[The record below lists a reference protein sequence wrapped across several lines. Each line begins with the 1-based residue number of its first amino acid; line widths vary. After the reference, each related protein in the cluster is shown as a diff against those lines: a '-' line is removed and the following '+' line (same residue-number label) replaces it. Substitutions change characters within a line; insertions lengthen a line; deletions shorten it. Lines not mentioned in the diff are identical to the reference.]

1 MAIGPI
7 DYGSMLTQIDTT
19 PLLQGLQVRDQRR
32 QGQAVVATQ
41 RARVDIAQAE
51 AERAAAGDEAWKNAI
66 SGVMANPTTQGF
78 TDLALQFP
86 DKHAAIKAAS
96 DQQTAAQRTR
106 NVQAAMTLGGYVNS
120 GMNDRAKQFL
130 TERRG
135 ALAENGEST
144 EVTDDLIQ
152 ALDKGDVKRI
162 KALTG
167 LVISGTL
174 GEGAGEVLD
183 TLGYSEK
190 ARRDA
195 AKDERDERR
204 ADLADKREERM
215 SRATDAAIAGRN
227 RDDARA
233 DRKAAGGG
241 SSKGGGA
248 SSNFE
253 YRVGPDGSLQRRKKS

>member
-19 PLLQGLQVRDQRR
+19 PLLQGFQVRDQRR
-32 QGQAVVATQ
+32 
-41 RARVDIAQAE
+41 DAQART
-51 AERAAAGDEAWKNAI
+51 AVLERQTDIVESKEQRRQSDELAWKLGMQ
-66 SGVMANPTTQGF
+66 GVMANPSSEEFGK
-78 TDLALQFP
+78 LALQFP
-86 DKHAAIKAAS
+86 DKVAAIKAAS
-96 DQQTAAQRTR
+96 DQQSAAQRTR
-106 NVQAAMTLGGYVNS
+106 NVQGAMTVGGLVNA
-120 GMNDRAKQFL
+120 GMYDQAKKFL
-130 TERRG
+130 TERKG

-144 EVTDDLIQ
+144 EVTDDLIE
-152 ALDKGDVKRI
+152 ALDKGDTTRV

-215 SRATDAAIAGRN
+215 ARATDAAIAGRN

-241 SSKGGGA
+241 SKGAGA
-248 SSNFE
+248 GSNYE